1 MLADCQPNGT
11 PTFHPLLYQ
20 LLKSP
25 CGMLPPALM
34 PTKKPLPKRR
44 IVAGDAATSPVEV
57 VDVVVVVVVVPVPME
72 DASVVVAP
80 AVAPAVVPRLP
91 AVPEP
96 PVVSVPPIEP

>member
-1 MLADCQPNGT
+1 MFVDCQPKGT

-44 IVAGDAATSPVEV
+44 IVAGVAETSPVEV
-57 VDVVVVVVVVPVPME
+57 VDVVVVVLVPVV
-72 DASVVVAP
+72 DAASVVVAP
-80 AVAPAVVPRLP
+80 AVAPAVAPRLP
-91 AVPEP
+91 AVLEP
-96 PVVSVPPIEP
+96 PVVSVPPI